1 MKFVTCEIAW
11 HNKEPVYSV
20 DFQHG
25 SDGRIDRLASAGVD
39 TAVRIW
45 KADRD
50 PDGKAVIDF
59 LSNLVRH
66 TKAVN
71 VVRFSPNGEILASGG
86 DDALIFL
93 WKLNDNKD
101 IKEPEQNLF
110 EEDAQLNKENWTVHK
125 TLRGHIEDVY
135 DICWTAD
142 GNHMVSGSVDNTA
155 ITWDVNKGVKL
166 SIFNEHKSYVQ
177 GVTWDPLGQYI
188 ATLSCDRV
196 MRVYST
202 QTKRFFNVSKMSAGC
217 DGETK
222 SYRMFHDDSMKSF
235 FRRLTFTP
243 DGSLLLT
250 PAGCVEAGENVTNT
264 TYVFSRKNLK
274 RPIAHLPCPAK
285 ATLAVRCCPTFFELR
300 QLNSEDESTKKMN
313 MLNLPYRLVFAVAS
327 EDSVLLYDTQ
337 QSLPFGY
344 IANIHY
350 HTLSDITWSR
360 DGTYLTI
367 SSTDGYCSFITFG
380 KSELGIPLKE
390 KPVLS
395 VQTPGNV
402 ERKTKKGQ
410 ASRMTPQTPKQTECS
425 TTNRNAEQ
433 SDGRTPAQLK
443 TPNAA
448 AKVSPSASLA
458 AKTSPTSVDTKSP
471 QSATQGSKS
480 SQSRRIT
487 LNTLEAWSKPR
498 NSLGPRRI
506 SLTPV
511 NPSCSQE
518 TSIPAVTQA
527 EHKRPSPSSDPSCKT
542 PDAKRP
548 RIEDNLDQ
556 SPTTVDD
563 VCKMN
568 SAQSD
573 KKRIS
578 LTPVNPSCSQE
589 TSIPGV
595 TQAEHNMGCPTGLLA
610 KQTSPLHL
618 GDNKLQ
624 PCNLSGTE
632 AFLSPERPSLS
643 SIPSCKSPDA
653 EDPRTEDNLDQG
665 PIIFDDLKVD
675 DICAKNSA
683 QSDKKR
689 ELPNICPGTEEEKA
703 RKESHWLKFGK

>member
-25 SDGRIDRLASAGVD
+25 PHGRIDRLASAGVD

-45 KADRD
+45 KADKD

-59 LSNLVRH
+59 LSNLIRH

-135 DICWTAD
+135 DICWTTD

-155 ITWDVNKGVKL
+155 IMWDVIKGIKL

-196 MRVYST
+196 MRVYNT
-202 QTKRFFNVSKMSAGC
+202 QTSVGSRRVAFNVSKMSAGS

-222 SYRMFHDDSMKSF
+222 SYRMFHDDGMKSF

-285 ATLAVRCCPTFFELR
+285 ATLAVRCCPIFFELR
-300 QLNSEDESTKKMN
+300 QPKSGDESTKKMN

-337 QSLPFGY
+337 QSIPFGY
-344 IANIHY
+344 ISNIHY

-367 SSTDGYCSFITFG
+367 SSTDGYCSFVTFEKG
-380 KSELGIPLKE
+380 ELGVPLKE
-390 KPVLS
+390 KPVLPM
-395 VQTPGNV
+395 QTPSTAEKKV
-402 ERKTKKGQ
+402 KKGQ
-410 ASRMTPQTPKQTECS
+410 ANKMTPTTPKQPECS
-425 TTNRNAEQ
+425 TPSRDVEQ
-433 SDGRTPAQLK
+433 NDSGAPSRLK
-443 TPNAA
+443 MPSAA
-448 AKVSPSASLA
+448 AKVSPTTSLTS
-458 AKTSPTSVDTKSP
+458 KTSPTSLDTRSP
-471 QSATQGSKS
+471 QSATQGNK
-480 SQSRRIT
+480 SRRIT
-487 LNTLEAWSKPR
+487 LNTLEAWSKPS
-498 NSLGPRRI
+498 NTLVPRRI

-511 NPSCSQE
+511 NPSSSQL
-518 TSIPAVTQA
+518 TATPTVTQA
-527 EHKRPSPSSDPSCKT
+527 EHGRPSPSSDPSCKS
-542 PDAKRP
+542 PDAKR
-548 RIEDNLDQ
+548 
-556 SPTTVDD
+556 S
-563 VCKMN
+563 
-568 SAQSD
+568 
-573 KKRIS
+573 
-578 LTPVNPSCSQE
+578 
-589 TSIPGV
+589 
-595 TQAEHNMGCPTGLLA
+595 
-610 KQTSPLHL
+610 
-618 GDNKLQ
+618 
-624 PCNLSGTE
+624 
-632 AFLSPERPSLS
+632 
-643 SIPSCKSPDA
+643 
-653 EDPRTEDNLDQG
+653 RTEDNPDLSPTTLDHVNMDG
-665 PIIFDDLKVD
+665 DSEKI
-675 DICAKNSA
+675 SA
-683 QSDKKR
+683 QSGSK
-689 ELPNICPGTEEEKA
+689 
-703 RKESHWLKFGK
+703 